1 MTSMAQVMAVCSD
14 ERADTRSG
22 HLLGCQLVGAG
33 AGECRRSLQ
42 MMVCQVQGEGGVVH
56 CQGAALNDR
65 KDRAGTLLGCPDC
78 HAALKRPSM
87 ARLSKYRSS
96 ADRWVLVMVSLDKRG
111 WL

>member
-14 ERADTRSG
+14 ERADTRSR
-22 HLLGCQLVGAG
+22 HLLGCQVVGAG
-33 AGECRRSLQ
+33 AGECRRCLQ
-42 MMVCQVQGEGGVVH
+42 MACQVQEEGCVVH

-78 HAALKRPSM
+78 CAALKRPSM